1 MSWRIRLE
9 PVITPFFRAWWRLN
23 RGMTLGVRGIACD
36 KNGHVLLI
44 RHTYRPGWHLPGG
57 GIESGEHAVESIT
70 REMAEEAGIEALET
84 PLLFGFYANHAS
96 FKNDH
101 VLLYKIERWRA
112 CNPLNNGEIAE
123 RGFFDP
129 AALPEGVTK
138 GTQRRLGE
146 FFSGIAVSPHW

>member
-1 MSWRIRLE
+1 M
-9 PVITPFFRAWWRLN
+9 VTPLFRAWWRLN

-57 GIESGEHAVESIT
+57 GVESGEIAIEAIT
-70 REMAEEAGIEALET
+70 REMQEEGGVSAT
-84 PLLFGFYANHAS
+84 SPPVLFGFYANHAS

-101 VLLYKIERWRA
+101 VLVYKIENWSRCA
-112 CNPLNNGEIAE
+112 PLENGEIAE

-129 AALPEGVTK
+129 GALPDSVTK
-138 GTQRRLGE
+138 GTRRRLAEALG
-146 FFSGIAVSPHW
+146 GAPISPNW